1 MPKHKVG
8 STVTFKNGAKA
19 KVMPS
24 GRLRIFK
31 GPTKSTR
38 KKKGGSVR
46 VGGSIGVGGSVG
58 IGGSMRKRKKKG
70 GSVRVGGS
78 MSIAGSVNRKY

>member
-19 KVMPS
+19 KVMPN
-24 GRLRIFK
+24 GRLKIFK

-46 VGGSIGVGGSVG
+46 VGGSVGVGGSVRV
-58 IGGSMRKRKKKG
+58 GGSMRKKKG